1 MAKTAKVTAADVAR
15 KCGVSVTTVYEILGK
30 LGHRYREETRAEV
43 LAAATSLGFRPNAA
57 ARAMASGRFG
67 MIGVVANA
75 GGRTLTLRSDLLSGI
90 EEEAARHGSSVAF
103 ARIEQNHQEGAASR
117 LLGEDL
123 VDGVV
128 LLPDLSLDQLRRI
141 DVRVPLIYANYK
153 LETDC
158 VYPDELA
165 AAQRVTERLLASGV
179 DRVVYA
185 DFGRSPHFS
194 AVDRRD
200 GYGMAMLAAGLSPQ
214 VYLAPPQGPHDDWLA
229 YARAWLSTLKP
240 PLGLVTYSVSTAI
253 PIVRAAHTMGWNLPT
268 DLRCFTFG
276 GPEVPDYRYLPV
288 AAAYIPQREL
298 GIAAMRMLAARI
310 ATAGASQP
318 AVSVPY
324 DPKWDLVPPEIAQV
338 LGAR

>member
-90 EEEAARHGSSVAF
+90 EEEAARHHSSVAF
-103 ARIEQNHQEGAASR
+103 ARIEQNHQDGAESR

-123 VDGVV
+123 VDGVI
-128 LLPDLSLDQLRRI
+128 LLPDLSLDQLRRV
-141 DVRVPLIYANYK
+141 DVRVPLVYANYK
-153 LETDC
+153 MDTDC
-158 VYPDELA
+158 VYPDEIGA
-165 AAQRVTERLLASGV
+165 ARRVTERLLASGV
-179 DRVVYA
+179 KNVVYA

-200 GYGMAMLAAGLSPQ
+200 GYGMAMLAAGLQPQ
-214 VYLAPPQGPHDDWLA
+214 MHLAPPLGPHEDWFA
-229 YARAWLSTLKP
+229 HARSWLTSLKP
-240 PLGLVTYSVSTAI
+240 PIGLVTYAVSTAV
-253 PIVRAAHTMGWNLPT
+253 PILRAAMTLGWTLPN

-276 GPEVPDYRYLPV
+276 GSEVPDYRYLPL

-298 GIAAMRMLAARI
+298 GIAAMRMLATRI
-310 ATAGASQP
+310 ACAGAPQP
-318 AVSVPY
+318 AVCVPY
-324 DPKWDLVPPEIAQV
+324 DPVWDMVPPELIQV
-338 LGAR
+338 LGVV